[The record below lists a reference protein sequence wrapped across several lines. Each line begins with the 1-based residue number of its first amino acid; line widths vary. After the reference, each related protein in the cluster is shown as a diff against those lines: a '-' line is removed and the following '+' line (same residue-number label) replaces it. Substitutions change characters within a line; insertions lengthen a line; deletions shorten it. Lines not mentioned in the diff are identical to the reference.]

1 VIFLFDESSSMSG
14 HAEALIKLFDNEVKF
29 LAAQSKD
36 LNQET
41 RVSVYVFSSRGTA
54 RCLIYDMDVLR
65 LPSLKGL
72 YKPSGMTALCEATV
86 LALQDLEMTP
96 QKYGQHSFW
105 LLGFTDGF
113 ENASAETDRQKMPVM
128 MGNRPDNWTTS
139 IFVPD
144 QISKKYAVDWGFPKD
159 NIAIWD
165 TTSVRGVEDMAQTV
179 RQASTAFFNMRASGG
194 RGTKSIFSLNT
205 LSTDEIKK
213 LNKIQPHEFRLLSVA
228 EREEIKPFIT
238 RRMGSYH
245 KGTVY
250 YELVKNEK
258 VQADKSI
265 IVYHNGGYYS
275 GAAAR
280 QMLGLPSEEVLV
292 KAEAHPEYTIY
303 IQSNSVNRNLIPNQK
318 VIVLTGP
325 SNTYSARTM
334 MPRTSGF

>member
-1 VIFLFDESSSMSG
+1 
-14 HAEALIKLFDNEVKF
+14 
-29 LAAQSKD
+29 
-36 LNQET
+36 
-41 RVSVYVFSSRGTA
+41 
-54 RCLIYDMDVLR
+54 
-65 LPSLKGL
+65 
-72 YKPSGMTALCEATV
+72 
-86 LALQDLEMTP
+86 
-96 QKYGQHSFW
+96 
-105 LLGFTDGF
+105 
-113 ENASAETDRQKMPVM
+113 
-128 MGNRPDNWTTS
+128 
-139 IFVPD
+139 
-144 QISKKYAVDWGFPKD
+144 
-159 NIAIWD
+159 
-165 TTSVRGVEDMAQTV
+165 
-179 RQASTAFFNMRASGG
+179 
-194 RGTKSIFSLNT
+194 
-205 LSTDEIKK
+205 
-213 LNKIQPHEFRLLSVA
+213 
-228 EREEIKPFIT
+228 
-238 RRMGSYH
+238 MGSYH